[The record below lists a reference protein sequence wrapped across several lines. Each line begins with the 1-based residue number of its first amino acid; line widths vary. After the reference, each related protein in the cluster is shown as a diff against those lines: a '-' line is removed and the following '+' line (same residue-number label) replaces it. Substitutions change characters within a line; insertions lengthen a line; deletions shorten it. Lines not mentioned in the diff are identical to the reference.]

1 MTMRAAVLTALNAP
15 LEIADVTPEKLSYGH
30 VLVRVLVSGICGA
43 QLAEVRGEK
52 GNAAYLPHLLGH
64 EGCGIVEEVG
74 PAVSRVKVGDR
85 VVIHWRK
92 AAGIESPLPLYRFRG
107 RTITSG
113 RNITFAEKSICS
125 ENRLT
130 PIPADTPPELA
141 ALLGCGLSTALAT
154 VEREAA
160 MKPGETLMIVGL
172 GGLGVN
178 LLRAANL
185 AHAARIVCVD
195 VHESKRAVASAHGA
209 TYCNA
214 KQESIRATL
223 EAAGCACG
231 CDVVID
237 TAGTTESI
245 KRALPFVAPSG
256 RFVMIGQPP
265 PGASVEITDASHLFS
280 GEGKR
285 IMATQGGGFRPD
297 LDIPRYLRLHQMGA
311 LKIDGIITH
320 RVKLENINDGL
331 DLVRAGEASRVLV
344 ECGAP

>member
-1 MTMRAAVLTALNAP
+1 MTMRAAVLTTLNAP
-15 LEIADVTPEKLSYGH
+15 LEIADVEPVQLNYGQ

-43 QLAEVRGEK
+43 QLAEIRGEK

-64 EGCGIVEEVG
+64 EGCGVVEEVG
-74 PAVSRVKVGDR
+74 PAVTRVKIGDR

-92 AAGIESPLPLYRFRG
+92 AAGIESPLPLYQIRG

-113 RNITFAEKSICS
+113 RNITFAEQSICS
-125 ENRLT
+125 ENRIT

-185 AHAARIVCVD
+185 AHASRIVCVD
-195 VHESKRAVASAHGA
+195 VHESKRAIARAHGA
-209 TYCNA
+209 TYVNA
-214 KQESIRATL
+214 RKESIRGAL
-223 EAAGCACG
+223 EDAGCACG

-237 TAGTTESI
+237 TAGTPESI
-245 KRALPFVAPSG
+245 KRSLPFVAPSG

-265 PGASVEITDASHLFS
+265 PGASVEITNAADLFA
-280 GEGKR
+280 GDGKR
-285 IMATQGGGFRPD
+285 IVATQGGGFRPD
-297 LDIPRYLRLHQMGA
+297 VDIPRYLRLYRMGA
-311 LKIDGIITH
+311 LRIDGVITH

-331 DLVRAGEASRVLV
+331 DLVRAGDASRVLV
-344 ECGAP
+344 ECGDQ

>member
-1 MTMRAAVLTALNAP
+1 MRAAVLTTLNAP
-15 LEIADVTPEKLSYGH
+15 LELADVTPEKLNYGQ
-30 VLVRVLVSGICGA
+30 VRVRVLASGICGA
-43 QLAEVRGEK
+43 QLAEIRGER

-64 EGCGIVEEVG
+64 EGCGIVEEIG
-74 PAVSRVKVGDR
+74 PAVTRVKAGDR

-92 AAGIESPLPLYRFRG
+92 AVGIESPLPLYRYRG

-113 RNITFAEKSICS
+113 RNITFAEQSVCS
-125 ENRLT
+125 ENRVT
-130 PIPADTPPELA
+130 PIPSDTPSELA

-185 AHAARIVCVD
+185 AHASRIVCVD
-195 VHESKRAVASAHGA
+195 VHESKRGVAKAHGA
-209 TYCNA
+209 AYCNA
-214 KQESIRATL
+214 RNESIRGTL
-223 EAAGCACG
+223 ESAGCACG

-237 TAGTTESI
+237 TAGTPESI
-245 KRALPFVAPSG
+245 KRTLPFVAPSG

-265 PGASVEITDASHLFS
+265 PGASVEITNASDMFS

-285 IMATQGGGFRPD
+285 IIATQGGGFRPD
-297 LDIPRYLRLHQMGA
+297 VDIPRYLRLYQMGA
-311 LKIDGIITH
+311 LSVAGIITH
-320 RVKLENINDGL
+320 RVQLADINVGI
-331 DLVRAGEASRVLV
+331 DLVRAGDASRVLV
-344 ECGAP
+344 ECGDQ

>member
-1 MTMRAAVLTALNAP
+1 MTMRAAVLTKLNAP
-15 LEIADVTPEKLSYGH
+15 LKIADVEPLQLNYGQ

-64 EGCGIVEEVG
+64 EGCGVVEGVG
-74 PAVSRVKVGDR
+74 PAATRVKIGDR

-92 AAGIESPLPLYRFRG
+92 AAGIESPLPLYRFDG
-107 RTITSG
+107 RTISSG

-130 PIPADTPPELA
+130 PIPADTPLEMA

-178 LLRAANL
+178 LLRAARL
-185 AHAARIVCVD
+185 AHASRIVCVD
-195 VHESKRAVASAHGA
+195 VHESKRNIASAHGA
-209 TYCNA
+209 AYCNA
-214 KQESIRATL
+214 RNESIRAVV
-223 EAAGCACG
+223 ESAGCSCG

-237 TAGTTESI
+237 TAGTPESI
-245 KRALPFVAPSG
+245 KRTLPFVAPSG

-265 PGASVEITDASHLFS
+265 PGASVEITNASDLFA

-285 IMATQGGGFRPD
+285 ITATQGGGFRPD
-297 LDIPRYLRLHQMGA
+297 LDIPRYLRLYQMGA
-311 LKIDGIITH
+311 LKTDGIITH

-344 ECGAP
+344 ECGDP